1 MRLLVSVA
9 DAREAREALQ
19 GGADIIDAKDPRRGA
34 LGAVDARDLQAIVAA
49 VNGARPVSAALGDAV
64 DEDSL
69 EGAARAGACARL
81 AYVKVGF
88 AGIDDAVRVE
98 SLLAAAVRGA
108 RVASGNT
115 GVIAVAYA
123 DARRAGAVA
132 PARLIEAAERSGA
145 MGVLLDTAFK
155 EGGGLFD
162 AMPEERVADWVRSA
176 HAAALTVALAGTL
189 VGADLTAARVL
200 GADIVG
206 VRTAACEGGRT
217 GRVTSARVAALAAS
231 LGRPRP
237 RPAGAGIVLPGLDD
251 AVSLRAT
258 LP

>member
-9 DAREAREALQ
+9 DAREAREALR

-34 LGAVDARDLQAIVAA
+34 LGAVDARELHAIVAA
-49 VNGARPVSAALGDAV
+49 VDGARPVSAALGDAM
-64 DEDSL
+64 DEASL

-88 AGIDDAVRVE
+88 AGIDDAARVE

-108 RVASGNT
+108 QVANGST

-123 DARRAGAVA
+123 DARRARTVP
-132 PARLIEAAERSGA
+132 PARIIEAAERAGA

-155 EGGGLFD
+155 DGGGLFD
-162 AMPEERVADWVRSA
+162 AMPEEDVAGWVRSA

-189 VGADLTAARVL
+189 VGADLGAARVL

-217 GRVTSARVAALAAS
+217 GRVTGERVAMVAAS
-231 LGRPRP
+231 LGRARRAPASVGTVL
-237 RPAGAGIVLPGLDD
+237 PAGGDG
-251 AVSLRAT
+251 VSRRAT